1 MKSIHTA
8 GDEVEAL
15 MLQGVL
21 EEAGIPVLLR
31 SRQIPGYGE
40 LLERATGVWGDLL
53 VPDARAAEARAI
65 VAEYLSGARPDAAGR
80 AALRGPA
87 AGRREEPR
95 AHARGDA
102 VRAGDPDPRPRAGG
116 EERRRLGGIVVPVV
130 TLFDEQGRVDEA
142 ANVRHIEWLLARGV
156 HGLFALGTTGEF
168 TSLSRE
174 ERRAFAE
181 LVVRTAGGRVPV
193 LVGCSS
199 PWTDEAVA
207 YAEHAEEIGA
217 SAAVAV
223 LPYYWIP
230 PDRSI
235 YEHFRL
241 LAVGTRLPVYIYNFP
256 ALTGRSIP
264 PRLVARLAADY
275 PNIAGIKD
283 TLDSIGH
290 IQETLA
296 LARAVRPDFSVLCGM
311 GHHLLN
317 TLLMGG
323 DGCVPGE
330 ANFSPD
336 PLVRIY
342 ADASSGRVVE
352 AAAQARALA
361 ALSQIFAADAPPFVV
376 IKEAMVIAGLIPHA
390 TTRPPA
396 LPLTEDERRG
406 LRRGLESLGVLP

>member
-15 MLQGVL
+15 MLQGIL

-53 VPDARAAEARAI
+53 VPDERAAEARAL
-65 VAEYLSGARPDAAGR
+65 VAEYLSGAKPDAAQDDRGR
-80 AALRGPA
+80 PPAARDP
-87 AGRREEPR
+87 AGRRDPGPR
-95 AHARGDA
+95 ARG
-102 VRAGDPDPRPRAGG
+102 AGRGRV
-116 EERRRLGGIVVPVV
+116 GGIVVPVV
-130 TLFDEQGRVDEA
+130 TLFDERGRVDEA
-142 ANVRHIEWLLARGV
+142 ANARHIEWLLARGV
-156 HGLFALGTTGEF
+156 HALFALGTTGEF

-193 LVGCSS
+193 LVGCGS

-217 SAAVAV
+217 SAVVAV

-283 TLDSIGH
+283 TVDSIGH

-330 ANFSPD
+330 ANFAPAR
-336 PLVRIY
+336 LVRIY
-342 ADASSGRVVE
+342 ADATSGRVE
-352 AAAQARALA
+352 AAAAQARALA
-361 ALSQIFAADAPPFVV
+361 SLSQIFAADAPPFVV
-376 IKEAMVIAGLIPHA
+376 VKEAMVIAGLIPHA
-390 TTRPPA
+390 ATRPPA

-406 LRRGLESLGVLP
+406 LRRGLESLGGPP